1 LSELLINEMFLS
13 IQGESSWA
21 GWPCAFVRTTGCPL
35 RCRWCDTAYAYEQG
49 QTMAIAQIV
58 SQVLAWGVSLVEV
71 TGGEPLAQESAPELL
86 SALCDQGLTVLL
98 ETGGSLDIA
107 AVDSRVHIILDIKCP
122 SSGMSQ
128 RMLWTNLEL
137 LKPRDEAKFVLAD
150 RQDYEYARQLVE
162 KHKLNSGCQVLFSTV
177 FGQIEPSQVVAWI
190 LEDRLPVRFQLQMHK
205 YIWPP
210 ETRGV

>member
-1 LSELLINEMFLS
+1 MSELLINEMFLS

-71 TGGEPLAQESAPELL
+71 TGGEPLAQVSAPELL

>member
-1 LSELLINEMFLS
+1 MFLS

-21 GWPCAFVRTTGCPL
+21 GYPCAFIRTTGCPL
-35 RCRWCDTAYAYEQG
+35 RCRWCDTTYAYEQG
-49 QTMAIAQIV
+49 QTIAIEQLV
-58 SQVLAWGVSLVEV
+58 SQVLTWGVNLVEV

-128 RMLWTNLEL
+128 RMLWANLEL
-137 LKPRDEAKFVLAD
+137 LKPRDEVKFVLAD
-150 RQDYEYARQLVE
+150 RQDYEYARHLVK
-162 KHKLNSGCQVLFSTV
+162 KHKLDSRCQVLFSTV
-177 FGQIEPSQVVAWI
+177 FGQIESSQVVAWI

-210 ETRGV
+210 ETKGV

>member
-71 TGGEPLAQESAPELL
+71 TGGEPLAQVSAPELL